1 MNTSTNAKDR
11 GYYSLVQEG
20 LYLDYNDLNAEF
32 THKNVME
39 YAPFAF
45 YVVKDMAI
53 DNKNILD
60 HTSFLDKNKNY
71 KHEVEHDYQHL
82 LERYYIDKIM
92 MSTNAEDE
100 LINQSLAYLQL
111 QKEDNEEIRAWLAEH
126 PLYVIDG

>member
-1 MNTSTNAKDR
+1 
-11 GYYSLVQEG
+11 
-20 LYLDYNDLNAEF
+20 
-32 THKNVME
+32 ME

-60 HTSFLDKNKNY
+60 HTLFLDKNKNY
-71 KHEVEHDYQHL
+71 KREVEHDYQHL

-100 LINQSLAYLQL
+100 LINQSLAYMQL